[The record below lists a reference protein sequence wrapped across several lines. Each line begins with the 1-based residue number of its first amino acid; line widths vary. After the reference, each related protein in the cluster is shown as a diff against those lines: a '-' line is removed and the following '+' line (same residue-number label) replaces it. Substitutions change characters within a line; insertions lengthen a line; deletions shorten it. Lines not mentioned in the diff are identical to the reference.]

1 MNVTRPEW
9 FDNDPQ
15 WNASYEKTS
24 ADLSLWGIPVGNA
37 TGYALRLNTQKSPDD
52 YPQDNIFESVQTLEN
67 NKPYYGNQ
75 LWANSKVVPESQGL
89 WFHTPDQNT
98 LYGSMRVYD
107 DGVTVGGAYD
117 WQYNMVVP
125 NVPAG
130 AVVYMRIKKA
140 QNSSRVQ
147 KCIFAG
153 SDASEL
159 TLTPVDPTATNPTEW
174 VASIKNNNSEKKHLT
189 LSFVGYTLE
198 KLAVSMDSKSI
209 GKTGFATESRARVID
224 HELTEY
230 FTLAP
235 VKAYQ
240 ASFDNDTKPTKVIL
254 SQIRFM
260 PAAPDLVKDDD
271 GNVTEGGDGLTNN
284 EGLGCVLYHDVEA
297 NSDESIGKSVTGG
310 FHLFVP
316 DMHDNKTDLEDW
328 SSLVCNTQTNILRSC
343 VPAATDNNDRLAATD
358 NGDTRYILSAKP
370 YQNAGEGYLANDGGK
385 AGLVGFYKVDPQK
398 GAKKTGNIA
407 YMQLSSSQISNSK
420 ISMLFFDELFG
431 ETNNGIAT
439 GISEVNEENASNGK
453 AEWYS
458 IDGQK
463 LNGVPTAK
471 GLYIV
476 NGKKVLVK

>member
-1 MNVTRPEW
+1 M
-9 FDNDPQ
+9 
-15 WNASYEKTS
+15 
-24 ADLSLWGIPVGNA
+24 
-37 TGYALRLNTQKSPDD
+37 
-52 YPQDNIFESVQTLEN
+52 
-67 NKPYYGNQ
+67 
-75 LWANSKVVPESQGL
+75 
-89 WFHTPDQNT
+89 
-98 LYGSMRVYD
+98 
-107 DGVTVGGAYD
+107 TVGGD
-117 WQYNMVVP
+117 PLFQYNMVVP

-130 AVVYMRIKKA
+130 AVVYMRLKKA
-140 QNSSRVQ
+140 KDFRAH
-147 KCIFAG
+147 KYEFAG
-153 SDASEL
+153 SEASDI
-159 TLTPVDPTATNPTEW
+159 TLIPVDPAATKPNEW
-174 VASIKNNNSEKKHLT
+174 VASIRNNNSEKKHLT
-189 LSFVGYTLE
+189 LSLFGYTLE
-198 KLAVSMDSKSI
+198 KLAVSLDPKSI
-209 GKTGFATESRARVID
+209 GKTGFATESRARIID
-224 HELTEY
+224 HDLTEY

-240 ASFDNDTKPTKVIL
+240 ASFDNNTKPTKVIL

-260 PAAPDLVKDDD
+260 PAAPDIKKNEQNEVI
-271 GNVTEGGDGLTNN
+271 NDGLTNN
-284 EGLGCVLYHDVEA
+284 EGLGCILYHDVEA
-297 NSDESIGKSVTGG
+297 NTDEAIGKSVTGG

-316 DMHDNKTDLEDW
+316 DMHDNETDLADW
-328 SSLVCNTQTNILRSC
+328 SSLVCNTETNILRSC

-370 YQNAGEGYLANDGGK
+370 YQNAGQGYQAGDDGK
-385 AGLVGFYKVDPQK
+385 AGLVGFYKVDPIN

-431 ETNNGIAT
+431 EINNGIAT
-439 GISEVNEENASNGK
+439 GISEVNEENGVNDK